1 MSTADKQKWETRYRE
16 GAYAERTHPSAY
28 LKHAL
33 DVIVKPPPSYK
44 ALDLACGAGRNALYL
59 AANGFEVD
67 AVDIASEAL
76 QRGQQAAAV
85 ASVDHIFW
93 REHDLDQTLDPALTH
108 YGLIIMMRY
117 LDVPLLSDMAKRLAS
132 GGYLLSEVHLQTDQV
147 VAGPSSNNFRAAPG
161 ELKSA
166 AEGLD
171 IIEYTEGLETDPDG
185 STVAVARLLAR
196 KPRPWAMVSAGP
208 VSKSLLS

>member
-1 MSTADKQKWETRYRE
+1 MSASDKQKWETRYRE
-16 GAYAERTHPSAY
+16 GAYAERTHPSVY
-28 LKHAL
+28 LQHVL
-33 DVIVKPPPSYK
+33 DVIDKPLPSYK

-76 QRGQQAAAV
+76 QRGQQTAAA

-93 REHDLDQTLDPALTH
+93 REHDLDQSLDPTLTR

-117 LDVPLLSDMAKRLAS
+117 LDVPLLCDIAKRLVP
-132 GGYLLSEVHLQTDQV
+132 GGYLLGEVHLQADQV
-147 VAGPSSNNFRAAPG
+147 VAGPSSKNFRAAPG

-166 AEGLD
+166 ADGLD
-171 IIEYTEGLETDPDG
+171 IIEYTEGPETDPDG

-196 KPRPWAMVSAGP
+196 KPGPSTMLSAGP

>member
-1 MSTADKQKWETRYRE
+1 VSTADKQKWETRYRE
-16 GAYAERTHPSAY
+16 GAYAERTHPSVY
-28 LKHAL
+28 LQHAL
-33 DVIVKPPPSYK
+33 NVMGKPLRSCK

-59 AANGFEVD
+59 AVNGFEVD

-76 QRGQQAAAV
+76 QRGQQAAAA

-93 REHDLDQTLDPALTH
+93 REHDLDQSLDPALTH

-117 LDVPLLSDMAKRLAS
+117 LNVPLLIDMVKRLAP
-132 GGYLLSEVHLQTDQV
+132 GGYLLSEVHLQTDHA
-147 VAGPSSNNFRAAPG
+147 VAGPSGNNFRAVPG

-166 AEGLD
+166 TGGLE

-196 KPRPWAMVSAGP
+196 KPGPSAMVLDDL